1 MMVGSKP
8 LSIAYSAEGGRVH
21 KHLTVGG
28 RTITSSRVCPIED
41 DIPAAWAKGYL
52 LGASLR
58 QNASPTSVVRSA
70 ELFCGS
76 GGLGLG
82 VRESVRELGLKY
94 TSVAC
99 LDHDPEAVEVY
110 AANHE
115 SQVRSACSVTEIID
129 YNVSGTGDDASYLY
143 EPEILD
149 ERWANLSGEVDL
161 LMAGPPCQG
170 HSNLNNRTRRNDKR
184 NQLYLAVPSIGIAL
198 NAGAIVIENVEAV
211 VHDRS
216 GVVNTTIALL
226 EKAGYLIET
235 GSVSALS
242 LGWPQTRKR
251 YFLVATKNR
260 SPLALQSVLD
270 AVEAEQRTLEWAIG
284 DLVGVPVDNALDVP
298 VELSEENQR
307 RINYLFDNDLLD
319 LPYSERPECHQGG
332 TTYNSVYGRLRL
344 DRPAPTITTG
354 FLTPGRG
361 RFIHPTER
369 RTITPHE
376 AARIQGFP
384 DSYNFSPDPNKPAS
398 RSKLTKWIG
407 DAVPMPLGYVAG
419 LSALGTL

>member
-1 MMVGSKP
+1 MAR
-8 LSIAYSAEGGRVH
+8 L
-21 KHLTVGG
+21 
-28 RTITSSRVCPIED
+28 TSS
-41 DIPAAWAKGYL
+41 W
-52 LGASLR
+52 
-58 QNASPTSVVRSA
+58 
-70 ELFCGS
+70 
-76 GGLGLG
+76 LGLH
-82 VRESVRELGLKY
+82 VKDTQ
-94 TSVAC
+94 TS
-99 LDHDPEAVEVY
+99 
-110 AANHE
+110 
-115 SQVRSACSVTEIID
+115 I
-129 YNVSGTGDDASYLY
+129 TG
-143 EPEILD
+143 
-149 ERWANLSGEVDL
+149 
-161 LMAGPPCQG
+161 
-170 HSNLNNRTRRNDKR
+170 TRRNDKR

-211 VHDRS
+211 VHDQS

-251 YFLVATKNR
+251 YFLVATKDR

-384 DSYNFSPDPNKPAS
+384 DS
-398 RSKLTKWIG
+398 
-407 DAVPMPLGYVAG
+407 
-419 LSALGTL
+419 

>member
-1 MMVGSKP
+1 MVESTP
-8 LSIAYSAEGGRVH
+8 LSIAYSAEDVIVY
-21 KHLTVGG
+21 KHVTVGG
-28 RTITSSRVCPIED
+28 RTITSSRVCPID
-41 DIPAAWAKGYL
+41 DDLPAAWAKGYL
-52 LGASLR
+52 LGAPIR
-58 QNASPTSVVRSA
+58 QVASPTMAVRSA

-82 VRESVRELGLKY
+82 VRESARELGLKY

-129 YNVSGTGDDASYLY
+129 YNVAGTGVDAAYMY

-198 NAGAIVIENVEAV
+198 NAGAIVIENVQAV

-226 EKAGYLIET
+226 EKAGYSIEVGT
-235 GSVSALS
+235 VSALS

-251 YFLVATKNR
+251 YFLIATKNR
-260 SPLALQSVLD
+260 SPLALKSVLD

-284 DLVGVPVDNALDVP
+284 DLVGVPTGNGLDVA

-344 DRPAPTITTG
+344 DKPSPTITTG

-361 RFIHPTER
+361 RYIHPTER

-384 DSYNFSPDPNKPAS
+384 DSYMFSPDPTAPAS

-419 LSALGTL
+419 LSALSTL

>member
-1 MMVGSKP
+1 MVESMP
-8 LSIAYSAEGGRVH
+8 LSIAYSAEGASVH
-21 KHLTVGG
+21 KHVTVGG
-28 RTITSSRVCPIED
+28 RTITSSRVCPIEGD
-41 DIPAAWAKGYL
+41 LPAAWAKGYL
-52 LGASLR
+52 LGAPIR
-58 QNASPTSVVRSA
+58 QVALPTMAVRSA

-82 VRESVRELGLKY
+82 VRESARELGLKY

-129 YNVSGTGDDASYLY
+129 YNVAGTGADAAYLY

-198 NAGAIVIENVEAV
+198 NAGAIVIENVQAV
-211 VHDRS
+211 VLDRS

-226 EKAGYLIET
+226 EKAGYSIEVGT
-235 GSVSALS
+235 VSALS

-251 YFLVATKNR
+251 YFLIATKNR
-260 SPLALQSVLD
+260 SPLALKSVLD

-284 DLVGVPVDNALDVP
+284 DLVGVPTGNGLDVA

-344 DRPAPTITTG
+344 DKPSPTITTG

-361 RFIHPTER
+361 RYIHPTER

-384 DSYNFSPDPNKPAS
+384 DSYMFSPDPTAPAS

-419 LSALGTL
+419 LSALSTL